1 MLKDY
6 NNHNSNSSQI
16 ATPSGNAAI
25 IPLQPEQV
33 KPTGAWETLAEQA
46 RQINRMAQELEEA
59 ILEFKAI
66 AGSINNHPVE
76 SQQKS
81 LFKSWCKYFAIS
93 VPCVRQRTDK
103 TFVMTT
109 RKVDL
114 FRLEREAASLA
125 QNLRDKN
132 SRKRLPQVKSRRK

>member
-1 MLKDY
+1 MLKRHKNY
-6 NNHNSNSSQI
+6 NSNSSKL
-16 ATPSGNAAI
+16 AAPSGNAAI

-33 KPTGAWETLAEQA
+33 KQVSGWETLAAQA
-46 RQINRMAQELEEA
+46 QQINRMAKELEEA

-66 AGSINNHPVE
+66 AGSINNHPPL

-81 LFKSWCKYFAIS
+81 LSKSWCKYFAIS

-114 FRLEREAASLA
+114 FRMEREAASLA
-125 QNLRDKN
+125 HDLREKN
-132 SRKRLPQVKSRRK
+132 SRKHLPQLKPRQK

>member
-16 ATPSGNAAI
+16 AAPSGNAAI

-59 ILEFKAI
+59 ILEFKTI
-66 AGSINNHPVE
+66 AGSINNHPAE

-81 LFKSWCKYFAIS
+81 LSKSWCKYFAIS

-125 QNLRDKN
+125 QDLRDKN

>member
-1 MLKDY
+1 MLKHHKD
-6 NNHNSNSSQI
+6 NNSTSGQT
-16 ATPSGNAAI
+16 APSGNAGI
-25 IPLQPEQV
+25 MPLQPQQV
-33 KPTGAWETLAEQA
+33 KPTSGWETLAAQA
-46 RQINRMAQELEEA
+46 RQINRMASELEEA

-66 AGSINNHPVE
+66 AGSINNHPVQ

-81 LFKSWCKYFAIS
+81 LSKSWCKYFAVF

-114 FRLEREAASLA
+114 FRSEREAASLA
-125 QNLRDKN
+125 QNLREKN
-132 SRKRLPQVKSRRK
+132 NRKRLPQVKPRQK